1 MTSTESTPSTPPAP
15 QPWTWADAAEHLDEV
30 GPEHKVVPTP
40 ELGEGRSVT
49 VRALSR
55 AESLKVNRLSTSQPD
70 QSRADAET
78 LIAGIVSP
86 RFTFQDYQTLKQHPS
101 AAKVIARLSREI
113 AGLTTGTDP
122 DAEDGQED
130 AVAAMAARF
139 RGES

>member
-1 MTSTESTPSTPPAP
+1 MTTDTPPAA
-15 QPWTWADAAEHLDEV
+15 QPWTWADAADHLDEV
-30 GPEHKVVPTP
+30 GPEHKIVPTP
-40 ELGEGRSVT
+40 ELGEGRTVT

-86 RFTFQDYQTLKQHPS
+86 RFTFADYQTLKQHPS

-113 AGLTTGTDP
+113 AALTTGTDP
-122 DAEDGQED
+122 DAEDGGD
-130 AVAAMAARF
+130 AVAAAGARF
-139 RGES
+139 REP